1 MRGISGMFPIFRQ
14 RMVADRKEIRKYTG
28 GAALYDLE
36 TEYRRIFETP
46 LEEIK
51 EDIFFRADNF
61 KNEAWY
67 GDLQMYLAIG
77 VCKPDRGS
85 LPDLQKAL
93 KVLGYPTQTSE
104 IDEELFL
111 IPHRE
116 RQTQPN
122 HKQKMER

>member
-1 MRGISGMFPIFRQ
+1 M
-14 RMVADRKEIRKYTG
+14 
-28 GAALYDLE
+28 YDFE

-61 KNEAWY
+61 ENEKWY

-85 LPDLQKAL
+85 VPDLQKAL
-93 KVLGYPTQTSE
+93 KVLGCPTRTRE
-104 IDEELFL
+104 IDGDLFL
-111 IPHRE
+111 VPQRE
-116 RQTQPN
+116 RQ
-122 HKQKMER
+122 KQTPPRQKQEMER

>member
-1 MRGISGMFPIFRQ
+1 M
-14 RMVADRKEIRKYTG
+14 
-28 GAALYDLE
+28 YDFE

-61 KNEAWY
+61 ENETWY

-85 LPDLQKAL
+85 VPDLQKAL
-93 KVLGYPTQTSE
+93 KVLGCPTRTRE
-104 IDEELFL
+104 NDGDLFL
-111 IPHRE
+111 VPQRE
-116 RQTQPN
+116 RQ
-122 HKQKMER
+122 KQTPPRQKQEMER

>member
-1 MRGISGMFPIFRQ
+1 M
-14 RMVADRKEIRKYTG
+14 
-28 GAALYDLE
+28 YDFE

-61 KNEAWY
+61 ENEIWY

-85 LPDLQKAL
+85 VPDLQKAL
-93 KVLGYPTQTSE
+93 KVLGFSTCMRE
-104 IDEELFL
+104 NDGEMFL
-111 IPHRE
+111 IPQRE
-116 RQTQPN
+116 RQKQTPPR
-122 HKQKMER
+122 HKQEMER